1 MINNSFIR
9 QIEDCIPDTS
19 SARIKWE
26 KIEPLFTPICFS
38 GMKQTQQDPFY
49 HGEGDVYTH
58 TQMVCRE
65 LVGMPAFQE
74 LNRRQKTELFL
85 AALLHDIGKVRT
97 TRLEDGKWVSPHHGS
112 SGSQIARSF
121 LFRGCGLCGRPDLIS
136 FRETVCA
143 LVRYHMFPFHLMDQ
157 EDPERRIRE
166 VAALGELAG
175 DFSWKLLCILAEA
188 DARGRIA
195 DDAAEGV
202 VKIEL
207 AGMMAADA
215 GCSDAPYCFADSFTR
230 HAYLS
235 GRNVLPDQPLFDDTW
250 GEVIMLSGLPGTG
263 KDTWIRAT
271 HPDMP
276 VVSLDEIR
284 AELRISPTE
293 RQGKVIQ
300 TAQER
305 AREYLRNKQPFVWNA
320 TNLTRET
327 RGKLTGLFERYGA
340 RVRIVYLETDWE
352 ERIERNNSRENAVP
366 ESVVDQMLGRT
377 VLPALDEAQTVEWQ
391 CV

>member
-1 MINNSFIR
+1 MAAI
-9 QIEDCIPDTS
+9 
-19 SARIKWE
+19 
-26 KIEPLFTPICFS
+26 
-38 GMKQTQQDPFY
+38 
-49 HGEGDVYTH
+49 GE
-58 TQMVCRE
+58 R
-65 LVGMPAFQE
+65 
-74 LNRRQKTELFL
+74 
-85 AALLHDIGKVRT
+85 
-97 TRLEDGKWVSPHHGS
+97 
-112 SGSQIARSF
+112 
-121 LFRGCGLCGRPDLIS
+121 
-136 FRETVCA
+136 
-143 LVRYHMFPFHLMDQ
+143 
-157 EDPERRIRE
+157 
-166 VAALGELAG
+166 AG

-195 DDAAEGV
+195 DDTAEEL

-235 GRNVLPDQPLFDDTW
+235 GRNVLPDQPLYDDTW

-263 KDTWIRAT
+263 KDTWIRET
-271 HPDMP
+271 HPDTP

-305 AREYLRNKQPFVWNA
+305 ARGFLRSKQPFVWNA

-327 RGKLTGLFERYGA
+327 RGKLTGLFERYGV

-352 ERIERNNSRENAVP
+352 ERIERNISRENAVP